1 MKLISRTGLFL
12 FILSFIFNAAAQDKM
27 LTLEDATWMNSDL
40 RPQSLRG
47 LQWRGES
54 ESFTWIA
61 NNSLVSGN
69 VKNETSDTLLTLKAL
84 NSVLSLKEF
93 DELKRFPAITWVSND
108 KFMFTHNDTLF
119 SYEVNSKELKKTNE
133 YPEKAKNTD
142 IDENRFSIAYTIE
155 NNLFVA
161 MNSEQIAVTNDED
174 AGIVNG
180 QSVHRSEFG
189 IYKGTF
195 WSPEGNFLAFY
206 RMDETMVTD
215 YPLVDIDTRIA
226 EVKNTKYP
234 MAGMTSHEVTIG
246 VYNPKTN
253 EKIFLKTGEPA
264 DQYLTTV
271 TWGPDEKQIFVGV
284 LNRDQNHLKLNK
296 YDASTGEFIQTLF
309 EEKDEEYVEP
319 EHNLYFLN
327 SNPDQFLWFSER
339 DGYNHLYLYDIDG
352 NLIKQVTKGAWVVTS
367 FLGTDQND
375 KKLFYVSTEESPI
388 EKQIYSL
395 EMKSGK
401 TTRLSSVKGTH
412 RAILNSDAGYF
423 IDIYSSQSEDITKEY
438 ALIDT
443 KGNTKRILLENVD
456 PLKEY
461 NLGETSIFTIKN
473 PEGTD
478 LYCRMIKPPGFD
490 QTKKY
495 PVFLYVYGGP
505 HSQLVSNSW
514 LGGGGLFL
522 NYMAQ
527 QGFIVFTLDNRGTG
541 NRGIDFEQAIFRNM
555 GSVEVED
562 QIAGINYLK
571 TLNFVDPDRI
581 GVNGWSYGGFMTIS
595 LMLQHPDVF
604 KAGACGGPVTDW
616 KYYEVMYGER
626 YMDTPEA
633 NPEGYEQASLLD
645 KAENLEGKLLIIH
658 GTEDPTVVWQQSLQ
672 FIKSCIEAGKQVDHF
687 VYPGHGHGVR
697 GKDRLHLNTKMATY
711 FLNNL

>member
-1 MKLISRTGLFL
+1 MKLIRRTTLLLFT
-12 FILSFIFNAAAQDKM
+12 LSFIFNATAQDKM

-47 LQWRGES
+47 LQWRGKS

-61 NNSLVSGN
+61 NTSLVSGN
-69 VKNETSDTLLTLKAL
+69 VKNENIDTLLTLKAL

-93 DELKRFPAITWVSND
+93 DELKRFPAITWVTND

-119 SYEVNSKELKKTNE
+119 SYEVTNKELKKTNE
-133 YPEKAKNTD
+133 YPEKAENTD
-142 IDENRFSIAYTIE
+142 IDKNRFAIAYTIE
-155 NNLFVA
+155 NNLYVA
-161 MNSEQIAVTNDED
+161 MNGKQIAVTNDED

-189 IYKGTF
+189 IHKGTF
-195 WSPEGNFLAFY
+195 WSPQGNFLAFY

-215 YPLVDIDTRIA
+215 YPLVDIDTRVA

-264 DQYLTTV
+264 DQYLTAV
-271 TWGPDEKQIFVGV
+271 TWSPDEKYIFVGI

-296 YDASTGEFIQTLF
+296 YNASTGEYLLTLF
-309 EEKDEEYVEP
+309 EEKDDEYVEP
-319 EHNLYFLN
+319 EHDLYFLN
-327 SNPDQFLWFSER
+327 SHTEQFLWFSER
-339 DGYNHLYLYDIDG
+339 DGYNHLYLYDING
-352 NLIKQVTKGAWVVTS
+352 NLIKQVTKGAWAVTS

-375 KKLFYVSTEESPI
+375 KKIFYVSTEESPI
-388 EKQIYSL
+388 EKHIYSI

-423 IDIYSSQSEDITKEY
+423 IDIFSSQSEDITREY

-443 KGNTKRILLENVD
+443 KGKTTRILLKNVD

-514 LGGGGLFL
+514 LGGAGLFL

-571 TLNFVDPDRI
+571 TLSFVDPDRI

-595 LMLQHPDVF
+595 LMLNHPDVF

-633 NPEGYEQASLLD
+633 NPEGYEHASLLN
-645 KAENLEGKLLIIH
+645 KAENLQGKLLIIH

-672 FIKSCIEAGKQVDHF
+672 FIKSCIEAGKQVDYF

-697 GKDRLHLNTKMATY
+697 GKERLHLNTKMATY

>member
-119 SYEVNSKELKKTNE
+119 SYEVNNQELKKNNE

>member
-1 MKLISRTGLFL
+1 MKLISRTALLLFA
-12 FILSFIFNAAAQDKM
+12 LSFIFNTSAQNKM

-54 ESFTWIA
+54 DSFTWIA

-69 VKNETSDTLLTLKAL
+69 VKNENVDTLLTLQAL
-84 NSVLSLKEF
+84 NSVFSLKEF
-93 DELKRFPAITWVSND
+93 DKLKRFPSITWITND

-119 SYEVNSKELKKTNE
+119 SFEVNNQELKKNNE

-142 IDENRFSIAYTIE
+142 INKTTFAIAYTIE
-155 NNLFVA
+155 NNLYVA
-161 MNSEQIAVTNDED
+161 INGEQIAVTNDED

-195 WSPEGNFLAFY
+195 WSPQGNFLAFY

-246 VYNPKTN
+246 IFNPKTN

-271 TWGPDEKQIFVGV
+271 TWSPDEKYIFVGL

-309 EEKDEEYVEP
+309 EEKDNEYVEP
-319 EHNLYFLN
+319 EHDLYFLN
-327 SNPDQFLWFSER
+327 SNPEHFLWFSER
-339 DGYNHLYLYDIDG
+339 DGYNHLYLYDING
-352 NLIKQVTKGAWVVTS
+352 NLIKQITKGAWTVTS

-375 KKLFYVSTEESPI
+375 KKIFYVSTEESPI

-423 IDIYSSQSEDITKEY
+423 IDIYSSQSEDITREY

-443 KGNTKRILLENVD
+443 KGKTKRTLLKNVD
-456 PLKEY
+456 PLKDY

-478 LYCRMIKPPGFD
+478 LYCRMIKPPDFD

-541 NRGIDFEQAIFRNM
+541 NRGIDFEQAIFRDM

-562 QIAGINYLK
+562 QIAGINYMK

-595 LMLQHPDVF
+595 LMLLHPDVF
-604 KAGACGGPVTDW
+604 KVGACGGPVTDW

-633 NPEGYEQASLLD
+633 NPEGYEHSSLLD
-645 KAENLEGKLLIIH
+645 KAENLQGKLLIIH

-672 FIKSCIEAGKQVDHF
+672 FIKSCIEAGKQVDYF

-697 GKDRLHLNTKMATY
+697 GKERLHLNTKMATY

>member
-1 MKLISRTGLFL
+1 G
-12 FILSFIFNAAAQDKM
+12 Q
-27 LTLEDATWMNSDL
+27 
-40 RPQSLRG
+40 
-47 LQWRGES
+47 
-54 ESFTWIA
+54 
-61 NNSLVSGN
+61 
-69 VKNETSDTLLTLKAL
+69 
-84 NSVLSLKEF
+84 
-93 DELKRFPAITWVSND
+93 
-108 KFMFTHNDTLF
+108 
-119 SYEVNSKELKKTNE
+119 
-133 YPEKAKNTD
+133 
-142 IDENRFSIAYTIE
+142 
-155 NNLFVA
+155 
-161 MNSEQIAVTNDED
+161 QIAVTNDKD

-195 WSPEGNFLAFY
+195 WSPKGNYLAFY

-215 YPLVDIDTRIA
+215 YPLVDIDTRVA

-246 VYNPKTN
+246 VFNPKTN

-271 TWGPDEKQIFVGV
+271 TWSPDEKQIFVGV

-296 YDASTGEFIQTLF
+296 YDASTGEFLQTLF

-319 EHNLYFLN
+319 EHDLYFLN
-327 SNPDQFLWFSER
+327 TNPDQFLWFSER

-352 NLIKQVTKGAWVVTS
+352 NLIKQVTKGAWAVTS
-367 FLGTDQND
+367 FLGMDQYD
-375 KKLFYVSTEESPI
+375 KKIYYISTKDSPI
-388 EKQIYSL
+388 GKQVYSL
-395 EMKSGK
+395 EIKSGK
-401 TTRLSSVKGTH
+401 TTRLSSVNGTH
-412 RAILNSDAGYF
+412 RAILNSDAGYL
-423 IDIYSSQSEDITKEY
+423 IDIYSSQSEDITREY

-443 KGNTKRILLENVD
+443 KGKTKRILLENVD

-478 LYCRMIKPPGFD
+478 LYCRMIKPPEFD

-527 QGFIVFTLDNRGTG
+527 QGFIVFTLDNRGTS
-541 NRGIDFEQAIFRNM
+541 NRGIDFEQAIFRNL
-555 GSVEVED
+555 GSAEVED
-562 QIAGINYLK
+562 QIAGIDYLK
-571 TLNFVDPDRI
+571 TLNFIDPDHI

-604 KAGACGGPVTDW
+604 KVGACGGPVTDW

-626 YMDTPEA
+626 YMDTPET
-633 NPEGYEQASLLD
+633 NPEGYEHSSLLD

-672 FIKSCIEAGKQVDHF
+672 FIKSCIEAGVQVDYF